1 MITVYTALYPEAQ
14 ELIRALALKKDMTQK
29 HFQVFADTDNQ
40 IQLVITGASAIAAA
54 SAVAERSTGRP
65 PQDGDLLVN
74 YGSCAGGETFPVGT
88 VSLCNKITEA
98 ASGRT
103 FYPDMLYRH
112 PFVEVEVKSY
122 PVVQTDM
129 EKAAS
134 AQEAG
139 SSPSLAD
146 MEAAA
151 IYQAGNYYYAPHQML
166 FVKVVTDHGNKES
179 MPEMDE
185 FREQMKKG
193 TEQFLPFLYQL
204 MELQK
209 QEAGRRVQEQALC
222 SGVERQTQEW
232 NAALCGSETMRA
244 QLHQMLLYQ
253 ACARQQKPQ
262 MENLYQKWQADGK
275 LPAKDRREGKKILEE
290 LRQTL
295 L

>member
-14 ELIRALALKKDMTQK
+14 ELIRALSLKKDMTQK

-54 SAVAERSTGRP
+54 SAVAESSTGRP
-65 PQDGDLLVN
+65 PQDGDLLIN
-74 YGSCAGGETFPVGT
+74 YGSCAGGETIPVGT
-88 VSLCNKITEA
+88 VSLCNKITEM
-98 ASGRT
+98 ASRRT

-112 PFVEVEVKSY
+112 PFVEAEITSY

-129 EKAAS
+129 EKTAS
-134 AQEAG
+134 VQEAG
-139 SSPSLAD
+139 SRPSLAD

-166 FVKVVTDHGNKES
+166 FVKVVTDHGSEEA
-179 MPEMDE
+179 MPGMEKL
-185 FREQMKKG
+185 RERMKKG

-232 NAALCGSETMRA
+232 NTALCGSETMRA

-253 ACARQQKPQ
+253 ACARQETQ
-262 MENLYQKWQADGK
+262 MDALYQQWQELGK
-275 LPAKDRREGKKILEE
+275 LPVKDRREGKKRLEE
-290 LRQTL
+290 LRQKL

>member
-14 ELIRALALKKDMTQK
+14 ELVRALSLKKDMTQK

-54 SAVAERSTGRP
+54 SAVAERSTGRL

-88 VSLCNKITEA
+88 VSLCNKITEM

-112 PFVEVEVKSY
+112 PFVEVEMKSY

-129 EKAAS
+129 GKAAF

-139 SSPSLAD
+139 GSPFLAD

-166 FVKVVTDHGNKES
+166 FVKVVTDHGNKDS
-179 MPEMDE
+179 MPGMDE
-185 FREQMKKG
+185 FRERMKKG

-209 QEAGRRVQEQALC
+209 QEAGRRAQEQALC

-253 ACARQQKPQ
+253 ACARQKPQ
-262 MENLYQKWQADGK
+262 IDALYKQWQELGK
-275 LPAKDRREGKKILEE
+275 LPVKDRREGKKRLEE
-290 LRQTL
+290 LRQML

>member
-88 VSLCNKITEA
+88 VSLCNKITEM

-112 PFVEVEVKSY
+112 PFVEAEIKSY

-129 EKAAS
+129 EKVAS
-134 AQEAG
+134 AQGAG
-139 SSPSLAD
+139 SCPFLAD

-166 FVKVVTDHGNKES
+166 FVKVVTDHGNKDS
-179 MPEMDE
+179 MPGMDE
-185 FREQMKKG
+185 FRERMKKG

-209 QEAGRRVQEQALC
+209 QEAGRRAQEQVLC

-232 NAALCGSETMRA
+232 NEALCGSETMRA

-253 ACARQQKPQ
+253 ACARQKPQ
-262 MENLYQKWQADGK
+262 MDALYKQWQELGK
-275 LPAKDRREGKKILEE
+275 LPVKDRREGKKRLEE
-290 LRQTL
+290 LRQML

>member
-14 ELIRALALKKDMTQK
+14 ELVRALSLKKDMTQK

-54 SAVAERSTGRP
+54 SAVAERSTGRL

-88 VSLCNKITEA
+88 VSLCNKITEM

-112 PFVEVEVKSY
+112 PFVEVEMKSY

-129 EKAAS
+129 GKAAF

-139 SSPSLAD
+139 GSPFLAD

-166 FVKVVTDHGNKES
+166 FVKVVTDHGNKDS
-179 MPEMDE
+179 MPGMDE
-185 FREQMKKG
+185 FRERMKKG

-209 QEAGRRVQEQALC
+209 QEAGRRAQEQVLC

-232 NAALCGSETMRA
+232 NEALCGSETMRA

-253 ACARQQKPQ
+253 ACARQKPQ
-262 MENLYQKWQADGK
+262 MDALYKQWQELGK
-275 LPAKDRREGKKILEE
+275 LPVKDRREGKKRLEE
-290 LRQTL
+290 LRQML